1 MALYYVYLTNA
12 CWETNRFHRRVVTIE
27 KLNLKPL
34 VTYIVLLN
42 FQKKLGTT
50 NIRVQREVK
59 TKDGVRTIAALGTRG
74 TLRLDLL
81 FQNG

>member
-1 MALYYVYLTNA
+1 M
-12 CWETNRFHRRVVTIE
+12 VTIE

-50 NIRVQREVK
+50 NITVQREVK